1 MNNIIS
7 KLMTDNNPNADWP
20 DAYLSRYKIIFKNS
34 TNDGYTNNIIT
45 NIQIIGDTEKWYKSY
60 LSCVS

>member
-1 MNNIIS
+1 
-7 KLMTDNNPNADWP
+7 MTDNNPNADWP